1 MPSNDSVKFEGCY
14 GDNDCYKGG
23 DVIYLMNSSC
33 HGIHVFVPS
42 RAISKTLFT
51 KLALLQLYCRG
62 WFLKETTMKEW
73 NSDDVFF

>member
-1 MPSNDSVKFEGCY
+1 MAISRISAKWLALVGSLMPSNDSVKFEGCY

-62 WFLKETTMKEW
+62 
-73 NSDDVFF
+73 

>member
-1 MPSNDSVKFEGCY
+1 MAISRISAKWLALVGSLMPSNDSVKFEGCY
-14 GDNDCYKGG
+14 GDNDCYKGC

-62 WFLKETTMKEW
+62 
-73 NSDDVFF
+73 